1 MKSAASRGSDEQASP
16 PHFGGRRRRARDA
29 RSFGCGTS
37 PAPLREDRCGVTAR
51 PPGVSQL
58 LAVARLPTRPCFGIG
73 DARQFSRD
81 YDGSFGFRTQR
92 VFGDVGVRASG
103 SEHHR
108 IGISSSHPVPSLRAR
123 TPVIPGSRRDSSEP
137 RQPVPAPAGTPRPEE
152 WTPAIEADRRSSDQR
167 PPLDGIWRR
176 SSSEPRP
183 PTSPRV
189 RTPRLFGARK
199 SPPGIRDPFRRGPP
213 LSRAVEPPRGTRR
226 RSSSEPRPPPSPDV
240 APRVFGTGSPPPPG
254 SAPATHSG
262 EAGPTALRNDG
273 PTSWDPATEL
283 FGAPPSLVPGP
294 GLPVLRNRLAPS
306 AGIGLPPFG
315 ARSPIPRLVS
325 VVRPPRQRGSRSAWS
340 PVSAGAPTPGRT
352 VTTGRQRSQ

>member
-1 MKSAASRGSDEQASP
+1 VRKTRDLGGDHEAHGRIERRVAGNGDTAQRTRQRSKAMKSAASRGSDEQASP

-240 APRVFGTGSPPPPG
+240 APRFFGTGSPPPPG
-254 SAPATHSG
+254 SAPALRG
-262 EAGPTALRNDG
+262 VVALSQVGR
-273 PTSWDPATEL
+273 
-283 FGAPPSLVPGP
+283 
-294 GLPVLRNRLAPS
+294 
-306 AGIGLPPFG
+306 
-315 ARSPIPRLVS
+315 S
-325 VVRPPRQRGSRSAWS
+325 VVRAPRQRGSRSVWS
-340 PVSAGAPTPGRT
+340 PASAGAPAPSRT
-352 VTTGRQRSQ
+352 ATT